1 MTAPEARI
9 AVIVPCYNDGA
20 TVGETIA
27 SIDEQEPV
35 EVVIVDDGS
44 TDPETVEALRQLEA
58 EDVRVIRHEQNRG
71 LPAARTTGLDA
82 TAAPFVFPLDSDDLA
97 VPGSLA
103 RLADALEREP
113 RADAGYGDWIEWGP
127 VEKLRRVPRRFDP
140 YIVAYRNRYP
150 VASMFRR
157 TFLEAVGGWQSVGG
171 MVGYEDWDLW
181 MTLAERGGTAIFVE
195 KTPVVRYRVHGVRM
209 LRSVTGNHTR
219 LYRELQARHP
229 SLFANLDKHRPR
241 SVLSPVERRLYPI
254 VYGARRPS
262 GIKRRASH
270 IAGRLKAAMPRR
282 GRDQAGD
289 AS

>member
-1 MTAPEARI
+1 VTEPEARI

-20 TVGETIA
+20 TVGDTIE
-27 SIDEQEPV
+27 SIGENEPV
-35 EVVIVDDGS
+35 EVVIVNDGS
-44 TDPETVEALRQLEA
+44 TDPHTVEVLRKLEA
-58 EDVRVIRHEQNRG
+58 DGVRVLHHEQNRG

-82 TAAPFVFPLDSDDLA
+82 TRAPLVFPLDSDDLA
-97 VPGSLA
+97 VAGSLA
-103 RLADALEREP
+103 LMADALEREP
-113 RADAGYGDWIEWGP
+113 LADACYGDWIEWDG
-127 VEKLRRVPRRFDP
+127 VETLRRVPRRFDP
-140 YIVAYRNRYP
+140 YLVAFRNRYP

-181 MTLAERGGTAIFVE
+181 MTLAERGGTAVFVG
-195 KTPVVRYRVHGVRM
+195 KVPVVRYRVHGVRM
-209 LRSVTGNHTR
+209 LRSVAGNHVQ

-229 SLFANLDKHRPR
+229 SLFANLDEHRGQ
-241 SVLSPVERRLYPI
+241 SVLSPLQRRLYPI

-270 IAGRLKAAMPRR
+270 IVNRAKSARLRR
-282 GRDQAGD
+282 RRDQAGD